1 MNNIKL
7 SETDL
12 EVINNTKLFFPP
24 YLLEQKLKSAPPET
38 TNRINKSNNISIF
51 KPFNNSKFNTLNL
64 GVNKKIIESNQNKN
78 INRRYLNFKL
88 F

>member
-24 YLLEQKLKSAPPET
+24 YLLEQKLKSAPPQS
-38 TNRINKSNNISIF
+38 TNPINKSNNISIF
-51 KPFNNSKFNTLNL
+51 KPFNNSRFNTLNL

>member
-12 EVINNTKLFFPP
+12 EVINNNKLFFPP
-24 YLLEQKLKSAPPET
+24 YLLEKKIKSAPPET
-38 TNRINKSNNISIF
+38 INPINKANNISIF
-51 KPFNNSKFNTLNL
+51 KPFNNSRFNTLNL
-64 GVNKKIIESNQNKN
+64 GVNKKIIESNQNKT
-78 INRRYLNFKL
+78 INRKLNFKL

>member
-12 EVINNTKLFFPP
+12 EVINNNKLFFSA
-24 YLLEQKLKSAPPET
+24 YLLEKKIKTNQHET
-38 TNRINKSNNISIF
+38 TIPINKSNNISIF
-51 KPFNNSKFNTLNL
+51 KPFNNSRFNTLNL

-78 INRRYLNFKL
+78 INRRLNFKL